1 MIKKRYTV
9 LILFVTLISLST
21 IGMSMGLFDFTKIY
35 LFSEVNAIVTNKGQ
49 PVVGAEVTRTVQFR
63 HKKYPNAT
71 TTTDAQGRFHFDA
84 LVDSSLFDKYSLS
97 HILVWQQ
104 LHIRYQG
111 KEYLAWD
118 LAKSN
123 LRSEGEFSADPEG
136 EFSDGT
142 VTKIPVLTCELTSE
156 PRDIKV
162 WIGNSLL
169 KTICT
174 W

>member
-1 MIKKRYTV
+1 
-9 LILFVTLISLST
+9 
-21 IGMSMGLFDFTKIY
+21 MGFFDFTKIY

-49 PVVGAEVTRTVQFR
+49 PVAGAEVTRTVQF
-63 HKKYPNAT
+63 HQKKYPNAT

-97 HILVWQQ
+97 HISVLQR

-118 LAKSN
+118 FVKNN
-123 LRSEGEFSADPEG
+123 LRSEGEFSEYRGKISKEG
-136 EFSDGT
+136 VFSQGEL
-142 VTKIPVLTCELTSE
+142 VVFKIPVLTCELTSAPSE
-156 PRDIKV
+156 PEVEGGRMYA
-162 WIGNSLL
+162 
-169 KTICT
+169 TICT